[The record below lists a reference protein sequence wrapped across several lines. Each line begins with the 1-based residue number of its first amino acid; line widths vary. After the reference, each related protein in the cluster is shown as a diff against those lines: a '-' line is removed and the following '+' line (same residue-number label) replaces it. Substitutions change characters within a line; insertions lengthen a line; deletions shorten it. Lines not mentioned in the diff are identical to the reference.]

1 MKLKAWDIL
10 IAILQEPQNH
20 QEREALF
27 SILEK
32 CTDCS
37 KNYLSTYTENIK
49 IAGVL

>member
-27 SILEK
+27 SILLSARIVLK
-32 CTDCS
+32 TT
-37 KNYLSTYTENIK
+37 YLLIQKT
-49 IAGVL
+49 